1 MSENVVKYSVDGA
14 IATITLN
21 RPDKANTIQPAMM
34 YGLND
39 SLRRA
44 NLDDAV
50 KVIILEGA
58 GDNFCGGFD
67 FSNGLEHTPTVKEE
81 DYDPG
86 RDVQTVTDPYHQYMP
101 TFMGLHR
108 GGKPTIAKIHG
119 SCVGGGSEIALCADL
134 VIASEDARLGTP
146 YARVWG
152 CHLSGMW
159 IYRLG
164 LAKAKYYAL
173 TGEWISGKEAAE
185 IELINFAYP
194 LEELDDRVQSLAEK
208 LTKIPLTQLLCM
220 KLIVNQAYDNMGLQS
235 TQTLGPILDGI
246 MRNTPEGRQFV
257 KEARDEGVKS
267 VITKRDAP
275 FGDYSQAPKS
285 EQPRKKS
292 ELGLA

>member
-1 MSENVVKYSVDGA
+1 MSQSVVQLTKNGA

-21 RPDKANTIQPAMM
+21 RPDKANTIQPEMM
-34 YGLND
+34 YGLNEA
-39 SLRRA
+39 LRKA
-44 NLDDAV
+44 NTDDDIR
-50 KVIILEGA
+50 VIILEGA

-67 FSNGLEHTPTVKEE
+67 FSNGLEHTPTVKEQ

-86 RDVQTVTDPYHQYMP
+86 KDVQTVTDPYHQYMP

-108 GGKPTIAKIHG
+108 GGKPTIAKVHG
-119 SCVGGGSEIALCADL
+119 YCVGGGSELALCADL
-134 VIASEDARLGTP
+134 VIASDDARFGTP

-173 TGEWISGKEAAE
+173 TGESLSGKEAAA
-185 IELINFAYP
+185 IELINFSYP
-194 LEELDDRVQSLAEK
+194 LEDLDREVQTLAEK
-208 LTKIPLTQLLCM
+208 LATIPLTQLISM

-246 MRNTPEGRQFV
+246 MRNTPEGRRFV
-257 KEARDEGVKS
+257 REARDEGVRS

-275 FGDYSQAPKS
+275 FGDYSQAPAS
-285 EQPRKKS
+285 EQPRKRS
-292 ELGLA
+292 ELV